1 MFAPL
6 WEHANLLS
14 ACVAAG
20 AAFLLII
27 RHALPDDLVFGLI
40 AKADRPVSPGFR
52 AFLLMVVVAASLFC
66 LDRSGWVANP
76 AGVEGAPDSLLNP
89 VLLATF
95 FAVAGWVTTNTN
107 ASIHQRKQHSLRVL
121 FEMRHSTLYQGYT
134 ELIEQLV
141 AEVRKA
147 RAKAQQKPASSI
159 GVGAL
164 SLAETR
170 LSYEK
175 PVCGG
180 VETGQ
185 YEDAIDYI
193 LNHFEFI
200 ALSVRNGD
208 LDPHFVRKSQAGLII
223 RTYKLFEVWIETYA
237 GVKRI
242 HGKRY
247 ATNRIYE
254 HFLWLIGWY
263 AELMPDRDLGDAIR
277 PYSAYQREVHGVLHK
292 I

>member
-6 WEHANLLS
+6 WEHASILS

-20 AAFLLII
+20 AAII
-27 RHALPDDLVFGLI
+27 LFSRHALPDDLVFGLF
-40 AKADRPVSPGFR
+40 ARPDRPVSPGIR
-52 AFLLMVVVAASLFC
+52 ALLLMIVVAGSLFC
-66 LDRSGWVANP
+66 LDRSGWVFQPGLSDNASEP
-76 AGVEGAPDSLLNP
+76 LFNP

-121 FEMRHSTLYQGYT
+121 FEMRHSTLYQGYV
-134 ELIEQLV
+134 ECIEQLV
-141 AEVRKA
+141 TEVGRD
-147 RAKAQQKPASSI
+147 RAADQPGSAPAA
-159 GVGAL
+159 VDTL
-164 SLAETR
+164 TLEETR
-170 LSYEK
+170 RTY
-175 PVCGG
+175 
-180 VETGQ
+180 VERVHGEAQTRA
-185 YEDAIDYI
+185 YVDAIDYI
-193 LNHFEFI
+193 LNHYEFI

-208 LDPHFVRKSQAGLII
+208 LDPHFVRKSQAGQII

-237 GVKRI
+237 GVRTI

-247 ATNRIYE
+247 ATTRIYE

-263 AELMPDRDLGDAIR
+263 AELFPERGLNEAIR
-277 PYSAYQREVHGVLHK
+277 PFSAYQREVHGVLHK

>member
-1 MFAPL
+1 ML
-6 WEHANLLS
+6 
-14 ACVAAG
+14 
-20 AAFLLII
+20 
-27 RHALPDDLVFGLI
+27 
-40 AKADRPVSPGFR
+40 
-52 AFLLMVVVAASLFC
+52 VVAASLFC

-76 AGVEGAPDSLLNP
+76 AGVDGAPDSLLNP

-141 AEVRKA
+141 AEVRQT
-147 RAKAQQKPASSI
+147 RAKADGSSVDTVT
-159 GVGAL
+159 VGAL
-164 SLAETR
+164 TLAETR
-170 LSYEK
+170 LGYKK

-237 GVKRI
+237 GVKTI
-242 HGKRY
+242 HAKRY
-247 ATNRIYE
+247 ATNRVYE
-254 HFLWLIGWY
+254 HFLWLINWY
-263 AELMPDRDLGDAIR
+263 AELMPDRGLGDAIR
-277 PYSAYQREVHGVLHK
+277 PFSAYQREVLGVLHK